1 MQLQSIKC
9 EMFRQ
14 KSCFKLKPFKDL
26 KVGSERHYLVNGF
39 IPRVGTTVIWGK
51 PKTGKTFVVSDLVM
65 HVAAMPPFSKSAN
78 TKELGHLLQPIVALV
93 EMRP

>member
-39 IPRVGTTVIWGK
+39 IPASRY
-51 PKTGKTFVVSDLVM
+51 
-65 HVAAMPPFSKSAN
+65 H
-78 TKELGHLLQPIVALV
+78 GHLGEAQDWKNFRGV
-93 EMRP
+93 RPGHARCGHAPVFQVREYQRAWPDEL